1 MIWGL
6 LAIVTAAAF
15 TGAAVYINVAEQPAR
30 LQLPTGPLLI
40 QWKPSYKRG
49 FVMQSSLAI
58 VGGVL
63 GLLAWWSTGH
73 WAWLFGAIVLVA
85 NWPYTLIAV
94 MPLNLRL
101 MSTKPEAAD
110 ESTRRGLERWAR
122 LHAVR
127 SVLGAVSVTLY
138 VSAAAR
144 LGSSP

>member
-6 LAIVTAAAF
+6 LAIVIAAAF

-30 LQLPTGPLLI
+30 LQLPTGPLLV

-49 FVMQSSLAI
+49 FAMQSSLAI

-63 GLLAWWSTGH
+63 GVVAWWNTGH
-73 WAWLFGAIVLVA
+73 WAWLAGAIVLVA
-85 NWPYTLIAV
+85 NWPYTLLAI
-94 MPLNLRL
+94 MPLNMRL
-101 MSTKPEAAD
+101 MSTEPDDAD

-127 SVLGAVSVTLY
+127 SALGVASVALY
-138 VSAAAR
+138 VSAGAG
-144 LGSSP
+144 LGPSP